1 MAKKTLDIM
10 WDATKDT
17 THKLKEVVAGDEK
30 EKNDVPRND
39 RSVNDS
45 LKRTDYDLS
54 KKYREG
60 N

>member
-1 MAKKTLDIM
+1 M